1 VFSPLSNPMEAVK
14 PKYTYN
20 PALQNL
26 YRAVLHR
33 LQHPDEPSLPPVP
46 PARPP
51 ACPPPLMPGNH
62 GRALLPPPPLM
73 AGVGGRR

>member
-1 VFSPLSNPMEAVK
+1 MHACMHICVWLVLLHSNPMEAVK

-46 PARPP
+46 SR
-51 ACPPPLMPGNH
+51 PPLMPAITAVH
-62 GRALLPPPPLM
+62 
-73 AGVGGRR
+73 